1 MPVTK
6 LDNYFRGLS
15 VESPNDLLKELK
27 DILPKTF
34 EYMSTQYIENPT
46 DKEEYK
52 MKYDNI
58 LSQAHEFANKINS
71 LLQLLH
77 IVDES
82 QTNKFKY
89 EDCMIHHMGPNKLAN
104 LFLELNIDSFD
115 SELKAITDCANLKT
129 EEQIS
134 AYKEVSNRKM
144 ALDFSEKVDSFN
156 SFINDYLLSL
166 AKVIVII
173 KRTNI

>member
-6 LDNYFRGLS
+6 LDNYLRGLLDR
-15 VESPNDLLKELK
+15 SPNDLLKELK

-34 EYMSTQYIENPT
+34 EYVSNQYIVNPT

-52 MKYDNI
+52 MKQNNI
-58 LSQAHEFANKINS
+58 LSEAHEFANKISS
-71 LLQLLH
+71 LLHLLY

-82 QTNKFKY
+82 QTNKYKY
-89 EDCMIHHMGPNKLAN
+89 DECIIIHVGPNKLAN
-104 LFLELNIDSFD
+104 LFLELNIDEFD
-115 SELKAITDCANLKT
+115 SELKAIVDCANLKT

-144 ALDFSEKVDSFN
+144 TLDFSEKVDSFN